1 MAIASSDKGS
11 TGGGG
16 DLAALQ
22 QVIALGGGGSG
33 ADSGRVYMGEYGKYK
48 APKGAS
54 SQARK
59 NIQEL
64 GALEVGRG
72 HRGSIWLSKGEAEQD
87 FYTWAPKKQG
97 DFISSAIVGG
107 LLKLGDGPLEAG
119 KLWKKLVDEAA
130 RYGAAN
136 KKVTPMDL
144 MASYLQA
151 AGGAGGSAWRN
162 AGVWEINTQT
172 GERRYTGPG
181 TYLGNGKAQTVDAR
195 VDLTDPDTAKAVA
208 TKLFQDLMGRD
219 PGAGELTNFASALHS
234 AEQANPVVQ
243 TTTTQ
248 YDMDTGQQLGSSTAS
263 SGGVSAEGKAYI
275 GEQQVK
281 KGKEFGAYQAATT
294 YQNAFDALVFGGP
307 GA

>member
-1 MAIASSDKGS
+1 MSIASSDKGS

-16 DLAALQ
+16 DLTALQ
-22 QVIALGGGGSG
+22 QLLAAGGGTT
-33 ADSGRVYMGEYGKYK
+33 DSGRVYMGEYSKYR

-54 SQARK
+54 AQARK

-64 GALEVGRG
+64 SSRELSSG
-72 HRGSIWLSKGEAEQD
+72 HTGSLWLSKGDAEQA
-87 FYTWAPKKQG
+87 FYTWDAKKQS
-97 DFISSAIVGG
+97 DFLSQAIVGG

-130 RYGAAN
+130 LYGAAN
-136 KKVTPMDL
+136 KKVSPMDL
-144 MASYLQA
+144 MSSYVKA
-151 AGGAGGSAWRN
+151 AGGGNAWTS
-162 AGVWEINTQT
+162 AGVWQINTVT
-172 GERRYTGPG
+172 GERKYAGPG
-181 TYLGNGKAQTVDAR
+181 TYLGSGKAQQVDTR

-219 PGAGELTNFASALHS
+219 PGAGELTTFATALHS

-248 YDMDTGQQLGSSTAS
+248 YDMDTGQPVSSSTSS
-263 SGGVSAEGKAYI
+263 SGGVDASGQQYI

-281 KGKEFGAYQAATT
+281 GKKEYGAYQAATT
-294 YQNAFDALVFGGP
+294 YQNALDSLVFGSGS
-307 GA
+307 